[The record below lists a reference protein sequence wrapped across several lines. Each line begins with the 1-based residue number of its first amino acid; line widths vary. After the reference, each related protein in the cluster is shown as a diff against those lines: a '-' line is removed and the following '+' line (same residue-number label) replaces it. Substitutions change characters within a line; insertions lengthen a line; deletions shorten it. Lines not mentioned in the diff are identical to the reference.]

1 MTRNQFC
8 FFSPQASSQVSI
20 PSTSAEC
27 TQVGYFV
34 TPFWLFFWLGL
45 WGPHKTVFK
54 LFFLSFK
61 RFLLFNLSSFSV
73 PSLSLLVC
81 SADTLP
87 PLPILATLPLYST
100 RHLPPKD
107 GPGDLINLVFPS
119 LSLLVCS
126 AHTLPPSQFW
136 QPCLLALLLPFP
148 RFYLPPN
155 SGNPASSLSFFSFL
169 PQDFTTLPILAT
181 LPLLLLSSFFSLPQD
196 FTTLPILSTL
206 PLLYS
211 PPSSPSPKTSP
222 PSQLWQPC
230 QDGPV
235 GHAVSRACPEPAPFG
250 PRARDPGACLPG
262 LHGGHRPP
270 HPSHLG
276 DVHTEGLQGQ
286 PGPGGGGL

>member
-1 MTRNQFC
+1 MHASDIYWLGGYSNNAGSHHTCVAFIRSAQEREGERRRMRLLTRNQFC

-87 PLPILATLPLYST
+87 PLPILATLPLYSSLL
-100 RHLPPKD
+100 LPPQD

-148 RFYLPPN
+148 RFYHTPN

-181 LPLLLLSSFFSLPQD
+181 LPLFLLFSLFSLPQD
-196 FTTLPILSTL
+196 FITLPIVATLSR
-206 PLLYS
+206 
-211 PPSSPSPKTSP
+211 
-222 PSQLWQPC
+222 W
-230 QDGPV
+230 
-235 GHAVSRACPEPAPFG
+235 AC
-250 PRARDPGACLPG
+250 RTRCLP
-262 LHGGHRPP
+262 RVP
-270 HPSHLG
+270 
-276 DVHTEGLQGQ
+276 
-286 PGPGGGGL
+286 